1 MNRLICTTVLL
12 AAVALAGCKRE
23 EHPARQRIAIAT
35 TIEPLTRAPQ
45 LDDKGSGR
53 FADTDRLT
61 LLVSDDAA
69 QFGYTPQTTLYW
81 SELGFAAPGTTLTF
95 AACYP
100 EQELVDGR
108 FDFDLEQAAEKDLL
122 LARTAGVSAGTE
134 RTIDLSFRHAMHRL
148 VMTYQTSD
156 PDVALDAIETRCT
169 AQSTCT
175 VDLAAGTLT
184 PAGTRQATFTES
196 GREVRFLLVPQPTDG
211 VSLELHVGA
220 DIRRISLG
228 ELAEGIDRIEG
239 GRQLHVTLTVRNGRI
254 EFGDAIIEGVGGSGL
269 DRGRDHPLTTPSQ
282 QDQAAAG
289 IRSRLVLHWSETG
302 FQGKVAPAIRGS
314 GLQRPKRFIFHGR
327 HRSSRSSRTG
337 IRFQ

>member
-12 AAVALAGCKRE
+12 AAVALTGCKRE

-45 LDDKGSGR
+45 LDEEGSGR

-61 LLVSDDAA
+61 LLVSDDAAQQSA

-100 EQELVDGR
+100 EQELVGGR
-108 FDFDLEQAAEKDLL
+108 FDFDLEQAAEKGLL

-148 VMTYQTSD
+148 VVTYQTND

-239 GRQLHVTLTVRNGRI
+239 EYALCENTVTGETRRIPLAELPQGAGEGTLLHFTPAGWQHAEQEERARRRSMAAKVRNL
-254 EFGDAIIEGVGGSGL
+254 FGKNPFRE
-269 DRGRDHPLTTPSQ
+269 
-282 QDQAAAG
+282 
-289 IRSRLVLHWSETG
+289 
-302 FQGKVAPAIRGS
+302 
-314 GLQRPKRFIFHGR
+314 
-327 HRSSRSSRTG
+327 
-337 IRFQ
+337 

>member
-45 LDDKGSGR
+45 LDEEGSGR

-61 LLVSDDAA
+61 LLVSDDAAQQSA

-81 SELGFAAPGTTLTF
+81 SELGFAAPGTMLTF

-100 EQELVDGR
+100 EQELADGR

-148 VMTYQTSD
+148 VVTYQTSD

-175 VDLAAGTLT
+175 VDLA
-184 PAGTRQATFTES
+184 AGTRQATFTES

-254 EFGDAIIEGVGGSGL
+254 EFGDAVIEGWEDQGSIEDEIIL
-269 DRGRDHPLTTPSQ
+269 
-282 QDQAAAG
+282 
-289 IRSRLVLHWSETG
+289 
-302 FQGKVAPAIRGS
+302 
-314 GLQRPKRFIFHGR
+314 
-327 HRSSRSSRTG
+327 
-337 IRFQ
+337 

>member
-12 AAVALAGCKRE
+12 AAVALTGCKRE

-45 LDDKGSGR
+45 LDEEGSGR

-69 QFGYTPQTTLYW
+69 RCSAQFGYTPQTTLYW
-81 SELGFAAPGTTLTF
+81 SELGFATPGTTLTF

-100 EQELVDGR
+100 EQELAGGR

-148 VMTYQTSD
+148 VVTYQTSD

-211 VSLELHVGA
+211 VSLELHVG
-220 DIRRISLG
+220 

-254 EFGDAIIEGVGGSGL
+254 EFGDAVIEGWEDQGSIEDEIIL
-269 DRGRDHPLTTPSQ
+269 
-282 QDQAAAG
+282 
-289 IRSRLVLHWSETG
+289 
-302 FQGKVAPAIRGS
+302 
-314 GLQRPKRFIFHGR
+314 
-327 HRSSRSSRTG
+327 
-337 IRFQ
+337 

>member
-12 AAVALAGCKRE
+12 AAIALAGCKRE
-23 EHPARQRIAIAT
+23 EHPAWQRIAIAT

-45 LDDKGSGR
+45 LDEEGSGR

-69 QFGYTPQTTLYW
+69 RQSAQFGYTPQTTLYW
-81 SELGFAAPGTTLTF
+81 SELGFATPGTTLTF

-134 RTIDLSFRHAMHRL
+134 RTIDLSFRHAMHRF
-148 VMTYQTSD
+148 VVTYQTND

-175 VDLAAGTLT
+175 VDLAAG
-184 PAGTRQATFTES
+184 R
-196 GREVRFLLVPQPTDG
+196 
-211 VSLELHVGA
+211 
-220 DIRRISLG
+220 
-228 ELAEGIDRIEG
+228 
-239 GRQLHVTLTVRNGRI
+239 
-254 EFGDAIIEGVGGSGL
+254 
-269 DRGRDHPLTTPSQ
+269 
-282 QDQAAAG
+282 
-289 IRSRLVLHWSETG
+289 
-302 FQGKVAPAIRGS
+302 
-314 GLQRPKRFIFHGR
+314 
-327 HRSSRSSRTG
+327 
-337 IRFQ
+337 

>member
-1 MNRLICTTVLL
+1 MN
-12 AAVALAGCKRE
+12 
-23 EHPARQRIAIAT
+23 
-35 TIEPLTRAPQ
+35 
-45 LDDKGSGR
+45 
-53 FADTDRLT
+53 
-61 LLVSDDAA
+61 
-69 QFGYTPQTTLYW
+69 
-81 SELGFAAPGTTLTF
+81 
-95 AACYP
+95 
-100 EQELVDGR
+100 
-108 FDFDLEQAAEKDLL
+108 
-122 LARTAGVSAGTE
+122 AGTE

-148 VMTYQTSD
+148 VVTYQTND

-254 EFGDAIIEGVGGSGL
+254 EFGDAVIEGWE
-269 DRGRDHPLTTPSQ
+269 D
-282 QDQAAAG
+282 QDS
-289 IRSRLVLHWSETG
+289 IEDEIIL
-302 FQGKVAPAIRGS
+302 
-314 GLQRPKRFIFHGR
+314 
-327 HRSSRSSRTG
+327 
-337 IRFQ
+337 